1 MKDKELQEI
10 KANLSV
16 FFSKK
21 PTDLN
26 LTDYYVLQQLVN
38 QLFEIA
44 KGKISE

>member
-1 MKDKELQEI
+1 MKDKELKEI
-10 KANLSV
+10 EGNLNV

-26 LTDYYVLQQLVN
+26 LTDYYVLQQRVN

-44 KGKISE
+44 KGKVSE

>member
-10 KANLSV
+10 EANLSV

-21 PTDLN
+21 PADLN
-26 LTDYYVLQQLVN
+26 LTDFYVLQQRVG

-44 KGKISE
+44 KGKVSE